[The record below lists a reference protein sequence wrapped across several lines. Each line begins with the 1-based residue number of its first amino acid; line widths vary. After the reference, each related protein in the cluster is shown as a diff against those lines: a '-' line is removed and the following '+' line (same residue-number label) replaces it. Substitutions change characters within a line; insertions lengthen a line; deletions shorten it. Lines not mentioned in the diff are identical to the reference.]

1 MDIGGCRFYK
11 SALVQR
17 SVHCTCAIACDR
29 SSHVIRSSIKGLVA
43 AVLRLQALGL
53 GRTDSGD
60 VPAEFNRLEAFNKI
74 VADYW
79 YSVSL
84 VGLAFLENLTSNTD
98 ALTLQRM
105 KGKIAMSILL

>member
-1 MDIGGCRFYK
+1 VDIGGCRFYK

-17 SVHCTCAIACDR
+17 SVHCSGAIACDR
-29 SSHVIRSSIKGLVA
+29 SSHVISSSIKGLVA

-60 VPAEFNRLEAFNKI
+60 VPAEFNRLEAVNKI
-74 VADYW
+74 VADYL

-84 VGLAFLENLTSNTD
+84 VGLAFLETLTSNTD
-98 ALTLQRM
+98 ALALQRM
-105 KGKIAMSILL
+105 KGKIAMSVLL

>member
-1 MDIGGCRFYK
+1 
-11 SALVQR
+11 
-17 SVHCTCAIACDR
+17 
-29 SSHVIRSSIKGLVA
+29 
-43 AVLRLQALGL
+43 
-53 GRTDSGD
+53 